1 MASPKR
7 KWIKRLMI
15 KYRLVILNDENL
27 EEVSSF
33 RLSPLNVYVLLS
45 TIFVILIVFTVSIIV
60 FTPLKQYVPG
70 YTDQTIRRNYIQLK
84 LRADSMQQIMKANS
98 DYLKN
103 LQNVINGNISS
114 SPHSDSTRVN
124 SKLAED
130 TIELGQVGP
139 AEKNMRAEIEGQ
151 TISASSLNRS
161 GNGAIGNHT
170 FSSPVQ
176 GFISRDYDPEKGQY
190 GIELAT
196 TGQSPVRAI
205 LDGTVIFASYTS
217 SYGYVIAVQ
226 HNNYLLSLYKKTGM
240 LMKQTGDFVHAGDVL
255 AQTVST
261 KDNLSL
267 SVVDFELWYNGVP
280 LDPHDFLSF

>member
-1 MASPKR
+1 MAKPKR
-7 KWIKRLMI
+7 KWIKRLTN

-33 RLSPLNVYVLLS
+33 RLSPINVYILFS
-45 TIFVILIVFTVSIIV
+45 TIFVILILFTVSIIV

-70 YTDQTIRRNYIQLK
+70 YTDQTIRRNYVQLK
-84 LRADSMQQIMKANS
+84 LRADSMQQVVQANS

-103 LQNVINGNISS
+103 LQNIINGNVS
-114 SPHSDSTRVN
+114 SPQQSDSVKVN

-130 TIELGQVGP
+130 TIELEQVGS
-139 AEKNMRAEIEGQ
+139 AEKDMRAEVEGQ
-151 TISASSLNRS
+151 TISNSSLNHS
-161 GNGAIGNHT
+161 EQGALGNHT
-170 FSSPVQ
+170 FSLPVQ
-176 GFISRDYDPEKGQY
+176 GFISRDYAPQKGEY
-190 GIELAT
+190 GVELAT
-196 TGQSPVRAI
+196 TGNSPVRAI
-205 LDGTVIFASYTS
+205 LDGTVVFASYTA

-226 HNNYLLSLYKKTGM
+226 HNNYLLSLYKKTGT
-240 LMKQTGDFVHAGDVL
+240 LMKQAGDFVRAGDVL